1 MIGYHYIGKVTI
13 QRESSYLIPERPI
26 MTGQFGSDLAITKY
40 QSAGIL
46 PSNKCTPEKLLMS
59 TALENLIREE
69 TSMYTHIL
77 EQNGHMFIQ
86 T

>member
-1 MIGYHYIGKVTI
+1 MIGYLCIGKGTI
-13 QRESSYLIPERPI
+13 RTESWYLIRERS
-26 MTGQFGSDLAITKY
+26 MVAEYFGSDLAITKY